1 MKRRSVRST
10 DRRRTDFDVFE
21 RALAG
26 GVIVAFGDDER
37 GSRISAGG
45 SVIDAEVLED
55 EPPPSAPAV
64 RTSSTSST
72 GSRRGWRR

>member
-26 GVIVAFGDDER
+26 GVIVAFGDER

-45 SVIDAEVLED
+45 SVIDAELLED
-55 EPPPSAPAV
+55 ESPPSAPAV